1 MDPLT
6 AGIISAGAN
15 TIGGLFQN
23 QNSRANADH
32 AFNQS
37 LEASNTA
44 HQREVTDLR
53 AAGLNPILS
62 ALGSGASTPGATP
75 SESSNLGEGISKGM
89 DTAMAVK
96 SMNKELQAKDATI
109 GNLQADTDNKGAQ
122 RNLINAQAHQAHI
135 DSQNKALQSELLQ
148 KTLPSMIKKAKAEG
162 DWSEVNQIMGVIS
175 AGASSAADVL
185 SIGNVFKGASKALD
199 TKSMKL
205 PPATFGKPFGK

>member
-44 HQREVTDLR
+44 HQREVKDLR

-62 ALGSGASTPGATP
+62 ALGSGASTPGATA
-75 SESSNLGEGISKGM
+75 SESSNLGEGISTGIS
-89 DTAMAVK
+89 TGMAVK
-96 SMNKELQAKDATI
+96 QANKEWELKDQTI
-109 GNLQADTDNKGAQ
+109 DNMRDESFNIIENRKK
-122 RNLINAQAHQAHI
+122 I
-135 DSQNKALQSELLQ
+135 QSEVQNIKANGDLIRMQ
-148 KTLPSMIKKAKAEG
+148 TKVAREMLPYALKSKSRRRLVPCKSTYGRDKR
-162 DWSEVNQIMGVIS
+162 SNQ
-175 AGASSAADVL
+175 
-185 SIGNVFKGASKALD
+185 
-199 TKSMKL
+199 
-205 PPATFGKPFGK
+205 

>member
-15 TIGGLFQN
+15 IVGGLIQN
-23 QNSRANADH
+23 QNSRANTDH

-89 DTAMAVK
+89 DTAIAVK

-109 GNLQADTDNKGAQ
+109 GNLNADTDNKGAQ

-135 DSQNKALQSELLQ
+135 DAQNKALQSELLE

-162 DWSEVNQIMGVIS
+162 DWSQVNQIMGIIGAGTNS
-175 AGASSAADVL
+175 AKDVMQMFNPFQ
-185 SIGNVFKGASKALD
+185 I
-199 TKSMKL
+199 KL
-205 PPATFGKPFGK
+205 PGKK

>member
-6 AGIISAGAN
+6 AGTISAGAN
-15 TIGGLFQN
+15 IVGGLIQN

-44 HQREVTDLR
+44 HQREVSDLR

-89 DTAMAVK
+89 DTAIAVK
-96 SMNKELQAKDATI
+96 TMNKELQTKDATI
-109 GNLQADTDNKGAQ
+109 GNLNADTDNKGAQ
-122 RNLINAQAHQAHI
+122 RNLINAQAHQSHI
-135 DSQNKALQSELLQ
+135 DAQNKALQAEYLQ
-148 KTLPSMIKKAKAEG
+148 KAMPFMLQEAKAKG
-162 DWSEVNQIMGVIS
+162 DFSQINQIMGIIGAGTNS
-175 AGASSAADVL
+175 AVDL
-185 SIGNVFKGASKALD
+185 MQLFNPLKI
-199 TKSMKL
+199 KL
-205 PPATFGKPFGK
+205 PGKK

>member
-6 AGIISAGAN
+6 AGIISGGANIAGAM
-15 TIGGLFQN
+15 FQD

-37 LEASNTA
+37 LQASNTA

-96 SMNKELQAKDATI
+96 TMNKDLQAKDATI
-109 GNLQADTDNKGAQ
+109 GNLNADTDNKGAERALKVATTRQ
-122 RNLINAQAHQAHI
+122 MMM
-135 DSQNKALQSELLQ
+135 DSNNKELQSQYLKEAM
-148 KTLPSMIKKAKAEG
+148 PSMLKEAKAKG
-162 DWSEVNQIMGVIS
+162 DFSQINQIMSIIG
-175 AGASSAADVL
+175 AGASSAKDVMQIFNPL
-185 SIGNVFKGASKALD
+185 NSI
-199 TKSMKL
+199 KL
-205 PPATFGKPFGK
+205 PGRK